1 VGEFASVDQAHEQV
15 SDLGAVLVLVEQCI
29 LAMQNDFV
37 ERPFANIITEW
48 SWSTSYMMPIFPSV

>member
-29 LAMQNDFV
+29 LAMQNDFC
-37 ERPFANIITEW
+37 ERPFLNIIIEW
-48 SWSTSYMMPIFPSV
+48 SWSASYMMPIFPTV